1 MLHKRKIIIINPKF
15 QIKVSLLIAFIVV
28 IATSIYPLMVLD
40 IFDDYSAV
48 ITKLSPQNKPMIL
61 EKKTA
66 FISTMVLWS
75 FGITL
80 LVFSSI
86 IFITHRIAGPI
97 YKLQKYLRGIRE
109 GTENDRL
116 YFRKGDYF
124 MDLAQ
129 DVNLTI
135 DSLRKYKSSDKESL
149 EEIVAYIKNLEMVVP
164 EDKKPV
170 IHSIVNKL
178 SDRQKELF

>member
-1 MLHKRKIIIINPKF
+1 
-15 QIKVSLLIAFIVV
+15 VV
-28 IATSIYPLMVLD
+28 LATAIYPMMVLD
-40 IFDDYSAV
+40 IFDEYAAAV
-48 ITKLSPQNKPMIL
+48 MKFSPKSKAAIL
-61 EKKTA
+61 EKKSA
-66 FISTMVLWS
+66 FMWTMVLWS
-75 FGITL
+75 VGITL

-129 DVNLTI
+129 DVNLTM
-135 DSLRKYKSSDKESL
+135 DSLQKHKTSDKENL

-170 IHSIVNKL
+170 INSIVTKL
-178 SDRQKELF
+178 SDRQRDLF